1 MKFTT
6 HLNFVDG
13 FVDDD
18 DNNDK
23 AFHVKRRRFVN
34 GVNQVL
40 SLHNKATAT
49 QEFRLRFRTYK
60 SQYKRDVDR
69 WIDFALQLG
78 LKSLDLGFRSFPSK
92 GRVDPFDPR
101 VRCPF
106 NPHPRVFHN
115 GCLKSLTTLRLC
127 SMLVSGD
134 YIRYFLFA
142 SPLLQSLSIS
152 FSTVADLKVSG
163 PPDLKINHL
172 ENSNSKSCVFYIYW
186 TTDKNFFQGHTSSRI
201 SLN

>member
-1 MKFTT
+1 LPDEILVSILSLLPTEEAIRSSVLAPRWRSLWKFTT
-6 HLNFVDG
+6 HLNFADG

-18 DNNDK
+18 DDNDK
-23 AFHVKRRRFVN
+23 AFHVKGRRFVN
-34 GVNQVL
+34 
-40 SLHNKATAT
+40 KATVT

-142 SPLLQSLSIS
+142 SPLLQSLSIL

-163 PPDLKINHL
+163 PPDLKH
-172 ENSNSKSCVFYIYW
+172 S
-186 TTDKNFFQGHTSSRI
+186 T
-201 SLN
+201 